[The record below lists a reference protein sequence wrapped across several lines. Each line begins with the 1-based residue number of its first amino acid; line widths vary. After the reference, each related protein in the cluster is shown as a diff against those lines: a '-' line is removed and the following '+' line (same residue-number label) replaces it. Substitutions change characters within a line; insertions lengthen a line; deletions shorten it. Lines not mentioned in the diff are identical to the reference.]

1 MTEGIDP
8 DRMMPQ
14 SLRASAANYCIM
26 LDKFDNHGLKMLM
39 VEVSYHGAVVR
50 EFRVRAAVAQESAAL
65 GKSTDGP
72 YDTDSEPET
81 YATIREDTD
90 LIALDR
96 ITPEGDVV
104 WHKYDH
110 LPNLLEAEARER
122 QQTFGAFGDEH
133 EAPAASDPASAWA
146 RARLLLEH
154 VAAKASDKADYPPS

>member
-1 MTEGIDP
+1 
-8 DRMMPQ
+8 
-14 SLRASAANYCIM
+14 
-26 LDKFDNHGLKMLM
+26 MLM
-39 VEVSYHGAVVR
+39 VEVPYHGVVVR
-50 EFRVRAAVAQESAAL
+50 EFRVRAAVAQESAVL

-122 QQTFGAFGDEH
+122 QQRPTR
-133 EAPAASDPASAWA
+133 
-146 RARLLLEH
+146 RARGLGHDSSSNTSRRRPLTRPITRRREGR
-154 VAAKASDKADYPPS
+154 P